1 MEFWEISLYS
11 LVQGITEFLP
21 ISSSA
26 HLFILEKIL
35 NWPIPGRTMAIAA
48 HLGSLFAVILYL
60 KYDLINIIKSL
71 FKVGLLGGIT
81 YSVIY
86 FNMKDI
92 IYLSERNLYSK
103 QLLEAKEDIT
113 SMKILFR
120 SMNHDI
126 NQMKG

>member
-26 HLFILEKIL
+26 HLFIFEKIL

-60 KYDLINIIKSL
+60 KYDLINIVKSL
-71 FKVGLLGGIT
+71 FKATIFSASFRLNPLSITIVRPSFLGLFGLSGKFFSI
-81 YSVIY
+81 S
-86 FNMKDI
+86 FI
-92 IYLSERNLYSK
+92 I
-103 QLLEAKEDIT
+103 
-113 SMKILFR
+113 
-120 SMNHDI
+120 
-126 NQMKG
+126 

>member
-11 LVQGITEFLP
+11 LIQGITEFLP

-60 KYDLINIIKSL
+60 KYDLINIIQSL
-71 FKVGLLGGIT
+71 FNKI
-81 YSVIY
+81 
-86 FNMKDI
+86 
-92 IYLSERNLYSK
+92 
-103 QLLEAKEDIT
+103 IT
-113 SMKILFR
+113 SKIIIL
-120 SMNHDI
+120 NL
-126 NQMKG
+126 

>member
-26 HLFILEKIL
+26 HLFTLEKLL

-60 KYDLINIIKSL
+60 KNDIINITTSL
-71 FKVGLLGGIT
+71 FKVKN
-81 YSVIY
+81 YY
-86 FNMKDI
+86 KDNNIKIVKI
-92 IYLSERNLYSK
+92 ILN
-103 QLLEAKEDIT
+103 T
-113 SMKILFR
+113 
-120 SMNHDI
+120 
-126 NQMKG
+126 

>member
-71 FKVGLLGGIT
+71 FKAKNYYEDKNIKLVKKEILSRNYLKLINL
-81 YSVIY
+81 VI
-86 FNMKDI
+86 FFHFK
-92 IYLSERNLYSK
+92 
-103 QLLEAKEDIT
+103 
-113 SMKILFR
+113 
-120 SMNHDI
+120 
-126 NQMKG
+126 